1 MPKNSPEDVKEYY
14 NRMTA
19 SYLDIYGDVIQAFR
33 PTDTE
38 KLLDHIAR
46 SAGINWNMKVLD
58 LGCGVAGP
66 ATYFSKKWNV
76 SIDAVTVSDVQA
88 QIAAEKISQE
98 NLDEKVRVHTGDYH
112 QLEQLPIADDC
123 YDVVLFLESL
133 GHSYDIRLAIQQA
146 VQKLKTGGILYI
158 KDFYKKKGENSGEQ
172 QKIDKVIRNINR
184 HYAYNTLDLEAL
196 KDAVLKAG
204 LKPVFVQPFDFMDD
218 ISVRYYFEQANNIDI
233 FEGLQEFYPA
243 EWLEIKCIKP
253 KLPPSVI

>member
-1 MPKNSPEDVKEYY
+1 MHKNDSDDVKEYY

-33 PTDTE
+33 PADTE
-38 KLLDHIAR
+38 RLLDYIAR

-133 GHSYDIRLAIQQA
+133 GHSYDIQLAVGEA
-146 VQKLKTGGILYI
+146 ARKLKAGGILYI
-158 KDFYKKKGENSGEQ
+158 KDFYRKKGESSSEQ
-172 QKIDKVIRNINR
+172 QKIDAIIRNIDR
-184 HYAYNTLDLEAL
+184 HYAYNTLDLETLKTAL
-196 KDAVLKAG
+196 LRAG
-204 LKPVFVQPFDFMDD
+204 FKIVFVQPFDFMDD
-218 ISVRYYFEQANNIDI
+218 ISVRYNFEQANDIDI
-233 FEGLQEFYPA
+233 FEGVPEFYPA
-243 EWLEIKCIKP
+243 EWLEIKCIKA
-253 KLPPSVI
+253 